1 MKRCALLLLAA
12 CGAGGANGTYPD
24 APAGGDAAGGG
35 DAGCQTVIAFD
46 PPMPILEPNL
56 TIRAQAQVFGN
67 IGVPSYTW
75 SIMHDNADV
84 PTTPASPDGSQVD
97 FVAPTTGPYY
107 VRVMVGGGSSCGD
120 GFSTL
125 TVNGP
130 GAQYT
135 DYRLRV
141 IPPPTAGAPPQERV
155 IQVQEGTNSS
165 IPYALDPGVPV
176 TGTVKN
182 GATGV
187 AAYLRFMPA
196 ASPKGYV
203 ETFSSSSG
211 AYSTRLLGQN
221 HQVLVVPMAPGLAPA
236 LVPWDLSTQ
245 TLNVSAGNAVTGTVK
260 DGAGNPLAGAQ
271 VQLTEHTSGVP
282 STLATTASD
291 GSYTVRTSLPA
302 TSGFDV
308 HVVPPPGRGLT
319 VLDPFSIPGPTISIQ
334 YASLPVCDLAG
345 TPVMRGSTPQPGA
358 HVTVV
363 GAFVNVAT
371 VGSANA
377 AGLARISATADGAGH
392 LPSMVVP
399 RTVVK
404 VVVDLGG
411 GDLAVTSLDA
421 SSCSGLTINAPAMT
435 TASGIAEDA
444 GAHPLAGARIEAVPT
459 GDLRIAGAP
468 RIEAVSDS
476 TGAFALPMAAGGR
489 YDVTFSDP
497 RGHSA
502 PLVITD
508 ANAAAIPMTAM
519 LAKALTI
526 TGTVSVIGNANPI
539 IGASVQVLCLACGPA
554 TPPIAEAATTVTS
567 TYSLGIP
574 DPGTM

>member
-12 CGAGGANGTYPD
+12 CGAGGNSGPYPD
-24 APAGGDAAGGG
+24 APVGGDATGGG

-46 PPMPILEPNL
+46 PPMPVADPNL
-56 TIRAQAQVFGN
+56 TIRAQAQVFGSL
-67 IGVPSYTW
+67 GVPSYTW

-107 VRVMVGGGSSCGD
+107 VRVVVGGGSSCGD

-203 ETFSSSSG
+203 ETFSSGSG

-319 VLDPFSIPGPTISIQ
+319 ILDPFSIPGPTIAIQ

-345 TPVMRGSTPQPGA
+345 TPVTRGSTPQPGA
-358 HVTVV
+358 QVTVV
-363 GAFVNVAT
+363 GAFSNVAT
-371 VGSANA
+371 VAGANVN
-377 AGLARISATADGAGH
+377 GLARISATADGAGH

-421 SSCSGLTINAPAMT
+421 SSCSGLSINAPAMT
-435 TASGIAEDA
+435 TATGIAEDA
-444 GAHPLAGARIEAVPT
+444 GGHPLAGARIEAVPT
-459 GDLRIAGAP
+459 GDLALAGAP